1 MLLRDKR
8 GQEMVQAFRRLL
20 NDQPWQLMYSQ
31 VQKTKEECE
40 HRTMKEQILESQSVT
55 L

>member
-1 MLLRDKR
+1 
-8 GQEMVQAFRRLL
+8 
-20 NDQPWQLMYSQ
+20 MYSQ

-55 L
+55 LQVTDDKIMRKPKEVFVSF